1 MLAIARTYKSRMEAR
16 PFVRQI
22 MPRRRK
28 RCEKRFSRNLCS
40 AVASMGPGRVGN
52 HLIDLSRIEAGSCN
66 RRPCLQMAYMLRTIT
81 SAGDPA

>member
-40 AVASMGPGRVGN
+40 AVAGTAPGE
-52 HLIDLSRIEAGSCN
+52 LA
-66 RRPCLQMAYMLRTIT
+66 IT
-81 SAGDPA
+81 PSIFPASKPAHAVAALACG